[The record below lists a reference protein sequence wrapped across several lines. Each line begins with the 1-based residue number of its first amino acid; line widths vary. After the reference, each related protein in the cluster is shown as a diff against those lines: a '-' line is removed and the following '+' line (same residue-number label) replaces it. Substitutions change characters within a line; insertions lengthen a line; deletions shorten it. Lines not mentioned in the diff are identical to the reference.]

1 MYSIYK
7 EAVKSGARMIVLET
21 QSCNKKAIDFYMKH
35 GFSLI
40 GLDMYAYSNEDPEK
54 HEVRLEMGKRLF

>member
-1 MYSIYK
+1 
-7 EAVKSGARMIVLET
+7 MIVLES
-21 QSCNKKAIDFYMKH
+21 QSCNKKAIDFYTKH

-54 HEVRLEMGKRLF
+54 H

>member
-1 MYSIYK
+1 
-7 EAVKSGARMIVLET
+7 
-21 QSCNKKAIDFYMKH
+21 MKH

>member
-1 MYSIYK
+1 
-7 EAVKSGARMIVLET
+7 MIVLET
-21 QSCNKKAIDFYMKH
+21 QSCNKKAIDFYVKH

-54 HEVRLEMGKRLF
+54 H